1 MSNCLIRG
9 WLGSSSVTHT
19 NTQRHLHLLNTWVDD
34 GWCMSLSSSHHLSP
48 CSTICHSSVAE
59 FTGRAVRFNEASA
72 RRRERKKKKNNWER
86 DLKVFIINLA
96 EMRCGKMW
104 TYWMHLTRA
113 FLMSVKRQNT
123 GLNYTDICSRGNG
136 VRVYGCRWIKF
147 YFGLLQVSSDLR
159 PTHFHVL

>member
-72 RRRERKKKKNNWER
+72 RRREEKKKKKQLGKRFEGVYNKPCWDALWENVNILNALYESVS
-86 DLKVFIINLA
+86 DECEKTKHWFKLHWHLFSWK
-96 EMRCGKMW
+96 RCE
-104 TYWMHLTRA
+104 
-113 FLMSVKRQNT
+113 
-123 GLNYTDICSRGNG
+123 G
-136 VRVYGCRWIKF
+136 VW
-147 YFGLLQVSSDLR
+147 LSMN
-159 PTHFHVL
+159 